1 MKRFATLSLVLLA
14 ALALV
19 ALGACKKEEPAP
31 GQLAAPGQTSTQAG
45 QTPPAQMPPHGMEG
59 MQSQGDPKVVG
70 IDYDLPSGW
79 NRVPPGSSMRVDQA
93 TIPGPAGSADMV
105 LFFFGAGSGGGVQ
118 ANLDRWVAQMD
129 AKAPPK
135 QESFESNGLKITWLD
150 VSGTLKPSSMGMGPQ
165 TDQPNS
171 RMFAAV
177 LEGEGGP
184 WFFKVTGPEETLAG
198 QRDAFVTLLRSVRKV
213 TAQA

>member
-19 ALGACKKEEPAP
+19 ALGACKKEEAP
-31 GQLAAPGQTSTQAG
+31 QAPLSAPGQTSTQAG
-45 QTPPAQMPPHGMEG
+45 QMPPGQMPPHSMEG
-59 MQSQGDPKVVG
+59 APSSGDPTAVG
-70 IDYDLPSGW
+70 INYDLPSGW
-79 NRVPPGSSMRVDQA
+79 NRVAPGSSMRVDQA

-118 ANLDRWVAQMD
+118 ANLDRWAQQVES
-129 AKAPPK
+129 KEPPK
-135 QESFESNGLKITWLD
+135 QESFDSNGLKVTWLD
-150 VSGTLKPSSMGMGPQ
+150 TSGVLKPSSMGMGPQ

-177 LEGEGGP
+177 IEGEGGP
-184 WFFKVTGPEETLAG
+184 WFFKVTGPEQTLAS
-198 QRDAFVTLLRSVRKV
+198 QREAFLTLLRSVRKV
-213 TAQA
+213 TPQA

>member
-19 ALGACKKEEPAP
+19 ALGGCKKEEPAP
-31 GQLAAPGQTSTQAG
+31 GQLAAPGQTSTQTGQMPPG
-45 QTPPAQMPPHGMEG
+45 QTPPHPMEG
-59 MQSQGDPKVVG
+59 MQSQGDPKAVG
-70 IDYDLPSGW
+70 IDYDLPAGW
-79 NRVPPGSSMRVDQA
+79 NRVAPGSSMRIDQA

-118 ANLDRWVAQMD
+118 ANLDRWAAQVES
-129 AKAPPK
+129 KTPPK
-135 QESFESNGLKITWLD
+135 QESFDANGLKVTWLD
-150 VSGTLKPSSMGMGPQ
+150 VSGVLKPSSMGMGPQ

-177 LEGEGGP
+177 IEGEGGP

-198 QRDAFVTLLRSVRKV
+198 QRDAFLAMLRSVRKA

>member
-19 ALGACKKEEPAP
+19 ALGACKKEEAP
-31 GQLAAPGQTSTQAG
+31 QTPLAAPGQASTQPG
-45 QTPPAQMPPHGMEG
+45 QMPPGQMPPHSMEG
-59 MQSQGDPKVVG
+59 APSSGDPTAVG
-70 IDYDLPSGW
+70 INYDLPAGW
-79 NRVPPGSSMRVDQA
+79 NRVAPGSSMRIDQA

-105 LFFFGAGSGGGVQ
+105 LFYFGAGSGGGVQ
-118 ANLDRWVAQMD
+118 ANLDRWAQQVESKD
-129 AKAPPK
+129 PPK
-135 QESFESNGLKITWLD
+135 QESFDSNGLKVTWLD

-177 LEGEGGP
+177 VEGEGGP
-184 WFFKVTGPEETLAG
+184 WFFKVTGPEQTLAS
-198 QRDAFVTLLRSVRKV
+198 QRDAFLNLLKSVRKV
-213 TAQA
+213 SPQA